1 MNDEKKSVSAKIKVT
16 GRVQRVGY
24 RYFVQH
30 WSEDFGIGGWV
41 RNQRDGSVFLEAEG
55 RKDRIE
61 KLIKEL
67 KEGPSMAQVE
77 DVNVKWAGLEN
88 KYRNFEVRY

>member
-1 MNDEKKSVSAKIKVT
+1 MNDEKKSVSVKIKVT

-30 WSEDFGIGGWV
+30 WAEDFGIGGWV

-55 RKDRIE
+55 RKERIE

-77 DVNVKWAGLEN
+77 DVIVKWAGFEN
-88 KYRNFEVRY
+88 KYRNFKVQY

>member
-1 MNDEKKSVSAKIKVT
+1 MNDEKKSVSVKIKVT

-30 WSEDFGIGGWV
+30 WAEDFGIGGWV
-41 RNQRDGSVFLEAEG
+41 KNQRDGSVFLEAEG

-77 DVNVKWAGLEN
+77 NVNVQWAGFEN

>member
-1 MNDEKKSVSAKIKVT
+1 MNDEKKSVSAKIKVS

-30 WSEDFGIGGWV
+30 WAEDFGIGGWV

-77 DVNVKWAGLEN
+77 DVNVKWTSFEN

>member
-1 MNDEKKSVSAKIKVT
+1 MNDEKKSVSVKIKVS
-16 GRVQRVGY
+16 GRVQRGGY

-30 WSEDFGIGGWV
+30 WAEDFGIGGWV

-55 RKDRIE
+55 RKDIIE

-77 DVNVKWAGLEN
+77 DVNVKSAGFEN
-88 KYRNFEVRY
+88 KYRNFVVRY

>member
-1 MNDEKKSVSAKIKVT
+1 MNDEKKSVSVKIKVT

-30 WSEDFGIGGWV
+30 WAEDFGIGGWV
-41 RNQRDGSVFLEAEG
+41 KNQRDDSVFLEAEG

-77 DVNVKWAGLEN
+77 KVNVKWAGFEN
-88 KYRNFEVRY
+88 EYRNFEVRY

>member
-1 MNDEKKSVSAKIKVT
+1 MNEKNKSVGAKIKVT
-16 GRVQRVGY
+16 GRVQRVAY

-30 WSEDFGIGGWV
+30 WAEDFGIGGWV
-41 RNQRDGSVFLEAEG
+41 KNQRDGSVFLEAEG

-67 KEGPSMAQVE
+67 QEGPNMARVE
-77 DVNVKWAGLEN
+77 DVNVKWIGFEN
-88 KYRNFEVRY
+88 KFRNFEVRY

>member
-1 MNDEKKSVSAKIKVT
+1 MNDEKKSVSVKIKVT

-30 WSEDFGIGGWV
+30 WAEDFGIGGWV
-41 RNQRDGSVFLEAEG
+41 KNQGGVCEYQEAEG

-77 DVNVKWAGLEN
+77 EVNVKWAGFEN
-88 KYRNFEVRY
+88 EYRNFEVRY

>member
-1 MNDEKKSVSAKIKVT
+1 MNDEKKSVSVKIKVT

-30 WSEDFGIGGWV
+30 WAEDFGIGGWV

-61 KLIKEL
+61 KLIKEM

-77 DVNVKWAGLEN
+77 DVNVKWAGFEN
-88 KYRNFEVRY
+88 KYRNFKVRY

>member
-1 MNDEKKSVSAKIKVT
+1 MNDEKKSVSVKIKVT

-30 WSEDFGIGGWV
+30 WAEDFGIGGWV

-77 DVNVKWAGLEN
+77 DVNVKWTGFEN
-88 KYRNFEVRY
+88 NFRNFEVRY

>member
-1 MNDEKKSVSAKIKVT
+1 MNEEKKSVSVKIKVT

-30 WSEDFGIGGWV
+30 WAEDFGIGGWV
-41 RNQRDGSVFLEAEG
+41 KNQIDGSVFLEAEG

-67 KEGPSMAQVE
+67 NEGPSMAQVDE
-77 DVNVKWAGLEN
+77 VNVKWAGFEN
-88 KYRNFEVRY
+88 KYRNFGVRY

>member
-1 MNDEKKSVSAKIKVT
+1 MNDEKKSVSVKIKVT

-30 WSEDFGIGGWV
+30 WAEDFGIGGWV
-41 RNQRDGSVFLEAEG
+41 SNQRDSSVFIEAEG
-55 RKDRIE
+55 RIDRIE

-77 DVNVKWAGLEN
+77 DVNVKWAGFEN

>member
-1 MNDEKKSVSAKIKVT
+1 MNDEKKSVSVKIKVT

-24 RYFVQH
+24 RYFVHH
-30 WSEDFGIGGWV
+30 WAEDFGIGGWV
-41 RNQRDGSVFLEAEG
+41 KNQRDGSVFLKAEG

-77 DVNVKWAGLEN
+77 DVNVKWAGFEN
-88 KYRNFEVRY
+88 KYRNFDVRY